1 MKKSKRRSKTW
12 TVLTIGIL
20 VVAAAHALIPLPSS
34 WVERFYSRGIYP
46 YVQSWLTALT
56 NRVSFS
62 VGDALLIVLVLA
74 FPIWWVLRI
83 KSARGKRAHAIASLG
98 LKSLLAAAVIY
109 LVFLAL
115 WGFNYQRVP
124 LMGKLDYDETRLTE
138 DARNG
143 LLRST
148 IERLNTDSKSVHG
161 AEWPSEEAWRNQ
173 LRDSFNRIVIDLGN
187 RTGIVPALPKTS
199 LTDFFLGKAGVVGF
213 TNPFGLEVILNS
225 DLLPIER
232 PFTVA
237 HEWAHLAG
245 FADESEAN
253 FVALL
258 SCGTSDTS
266 AIRYSAWLE
275 LYPYLQ
281 PHQEDNARLAPE
293 VIADLHA
300 IAERASRR
308 LSPAIS
314 KAQTRVYDG
323 FLKANRVQAGIG
335 SYGLFVRLML
345 GTRFESEW
353 KPALRSL

>member
-1 MKKSKRRSKTW
+1 MKKSKRRPKIW
-12 TVLTIGIL
+12 TAITIGFL
-20 VVAAAHALIPLPSS
+20 AVAVALALIPLPAS
-34 WVERFYSRGIYP
+34 WVERFYSRGIYSW
-46 YVQSWLTALT
+46 VQSWLTPLT
-56 NRVSFS
+56 NRVPFS
-62 VGDALLIVLVLA
+62 VGDALLVALVLA
-74 FPIWWVLRI
+74 IPIWWILRI
-83 KSARGKRAHAIASLG
+83 KSARGKRTRAIASLG

-109 LVFLAL
+109 LAFLVL

-138 DARNG
+138 DARYG
-143 LLRST
+143 FLRST
-148 IERLNTDSKSVHG
+148 IERLNTDSKSAHG
-161 AEWPSEEAWRNQ
+161 TEWPSEEASRSQ
-173 LRDSFNRIVIDLGN
+173 LLDSFNRVVIDLGN
-187 RTGIVPALPKTS
+187 RNGIVPARPKTS
-199 LTDFFLGKAGVVGF
+199 LTDFLLGKSGVAGF

-253 FVALL
+253 FVSLL
-258 SCGTSDTS
+258 ACGASQTP
-266 AIRYSAWLE
+266 AIRYSAWLA

-281 PHQEDNARLAPE
+281 PHTEDHARLAPE

-300 IAERASRR
+300 ISERATRR

-345 GTRFESEW
+345 GTRFETEW
-353 KPALRSL
+353 MPARRS